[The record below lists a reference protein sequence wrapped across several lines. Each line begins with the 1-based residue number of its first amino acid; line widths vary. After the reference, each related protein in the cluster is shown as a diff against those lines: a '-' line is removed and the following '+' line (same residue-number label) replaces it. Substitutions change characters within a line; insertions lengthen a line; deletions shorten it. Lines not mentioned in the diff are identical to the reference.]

1 MRFDTLVSFYD
12 ESRKHYDPSTHGYVG
27 GIDFLG
33 SCMANVTDIGTNRA
47 IQLFGKFDVNSL
59 VIRVPELPY
68 QNWAFVTVGNSE
80 TKYRLQTMRQ
90 TQKMA
95 TLIVGEG

>member
-1 MRFDTLVSFYD
+1 MRFDTLVSFYS
-12 ESRKHYDPSTHGYVG
+12 ESQKHYDPAIHGYVG
-27 GIDFLG
+27 GVEFLG
-33 SCMANVTDIGTNRA
+33 SCMANVTDLGTNRA
-47 IQLFGKFDVNSL
+47 IQLFGKFDDNSL
-59 VIRVPELPY
+59 VIRVSELPY
-68 QNWAFVTVGNSE
+68 QNWSFVTVGNSK